1 MWTVAILPQKPKV
14 RGAPRSSPRQ
24 KEHVALTKVVGQS
37 RPVHHG
43 GWRYDRLA
51 SKSWSIRCAV
61 ALLVQR
67 SKIAQCAQVVSPSGR
82 GRRALHSDVGGP
94 NVATLMTGMPSA
106 CVDNG
111 CRSATGAKNQKCSKR
126 PGCQLIGKRPSSCP
140 KWYGRLLRSPT
151 DVGDIMG
158 LRRQGQKTVTLLYN
172 LGLQHVASTCPNLI
186 RRHVECH
193 VLNLSRNTLAPT
205 PIR

>member
-24 KEHVALTKVVGQS
+24 KEHVVLTKVVGQS
-37 RPVHHG
+37 RPVHPG
-43 GWRYDRLA
+43 WWRYDRLA

-67 SKIAQCAQVVSPSGR
+67 SKIPQCAQVVSPSGR
-82 GRRALHSDVGGP
+82 GRRAVHSDVDGP
-94 NVATLMTGMPSA
+94 NVASLMTGMPSA

-111 CRSATGAKNQKCSKR
+111 CRSATGAINQKCSNR
-126 PGCQLIGKRPSSCP
+126 PGCQLIGKRASSCP
-140 KWYGRLLRSPT
+140 KWYGQLLRSPT
-151 DVGDIMG
+151 DVGDVMG

-172 LGLQHVASTCPNLI
+172 LGLQHVAITCHNLI
-186 RRHVECH
+186 RRHVERH
-193 VLNLSRNTLAPT
+193 VLNMSRNTLAPT
-205 PIR
+205 PSR